1 MRLKFVQVLLLLMM
15 AFNIAHASILAEMD
29 HCTHERVSEFI
40 VEQDQSTQCGD
51 LRDLHHLFHLSAI
64 VETSSLGFDR
74 EGSIRLSS
82 SIPFHYYPPFK
93 ETAYKPPIA

>member
-1 MRLKFVQVLLLLMM
+1 MM
-15 AFNIAHASILAEMD
+15 AFSIAHASILADMD
-29 HCTHERVSEFI
+29 HCTHECVSEFI

-51 LRDLHHLFHLSAI
+51 LCDLHHLFHLSAI

-74 EGSIRLSS
+74 VDSIRLSALIS
-82 SIPFHYYPPFK
+82 FNYYPPFK